1 MALIQTIKGE
11 IDESLL
17 TFKEGSIDNDVER
30 TFWQEW
36 WLGDELVRRDA
47 QVNLKQGIPVDIF
60 GGQFA

>member
-17 TFKEGSIDNDVER
+17 TFKEGGIDNDVER

-47 QVNLKQGIPVDIF
+47 QVNLKQGLPMDIS